1 MQNLASNTEI
11 TDIKDQF
18 QLVKLS
24 PEQVSEQWEDGLKD
38 AIEASLPPIATYE
51 TPERMNNILNHI
63 IGGYMDCWTLWQEE
77 EIFAVGVFQVI
88 IDTPSQVKSLLIYAL
103 YTYKP
108 FTYDFW
114 YILLKAL
121 RQSAKQ
127 QGCRRIVGYTNVD
140 RIIGIVNALGGS
152 SDYRYIWLE
161 V

>member
-1 MQNLASNTEI
+1 MKE
-11 TDIKDQF
+11 
-18 QLVKLS
+18 
-24 PEQVSEQWEDGLKD
+24 
-38 AIEASLPPIATYE
+38 AIEASLPPLAAYE

-88 IDTPSQVKSLLIYAL
+88 IDAPSQIKSLLIYAL

-114 YILLKAL
+114 YILLKSL

-127 QGCRRIVGYTNVD
+127 QGCHRIVAYTDVE
-140 RIIGIVNALGGS
+140 RIISLVNSLGGS